1 MRASTWLAAAGL
13 TAAALAAMA
22 TTAAAATTTETVP
35 TVISAT
41 ARWSTLPNTITI
53 TAIVQLNDSCWSNPR
68 FVPPLTGPRPP
79 PGTVAPIEVQA
90 DYATGKMCAMIV
102 RKVPVPVQNWRIY
115 PNPKLRAVR
124 IVGSQH
130 PVTAIIRR

>member
-1 MRASTWLAAAGL
+1 MRASTWL

-22 TTAAAATTTETVP
+22 TSAAAATTTKTVP

-53 TAIVQLNDSCWSNPR
+53 TAMVQLNDSCWSNPR
-68 FVPPLTGPRPP
+68 FVPPLTGALPP
-79 PGTVAPIEVQA
+79 SGTVAPIEVQA
-90 DYATGKMCAMIV
+90 DYTTGKMCAMIV
-102 RKVPVPVQNWRIY
+102 RKVAVPVLNWRIY
-115 PNPKLRAVR
+115 PNPKLRAVK

-130 PVTAIIRR
+130 PVTVNIRR

>member
-22 TTAAAATTTETVP
+22 TSAAAATTKTVP

-53 TAIVQLNDSCWSNPR
+53 TATVQLNDSCWSNPR
-68 FVPPLTGPRPP
+68 FMPPLTGPRPS
-79 PGTVAPIEVQA
+79 PGTVAPIEVLA

-102 RKVPVPVQNWRIY
+102 RKVQVPVLNWRIY
-115 PNPKLRAVR
+115 PNPRLRAVKV
-124 IVGSQH
+124 IGSQH

>member
-1 MRASTWLAAAGL
+1 MRASTWL

-22 TTAAAATTTETVP
+22 TSAAAATTTKTVP

-53 TAIVQLNDSCWSNPR
+53 TATVQLNDSCWSNPR
-68 FVPPLTGPRPP
+68 FMPPLTGPRPP
-79 PGTVAPIEVQA
+79 PGTVVPIEVLA
-90 DYATGKMCAMIV
+90 DYTTGKMCAMVV
-102 RKVPVPVQNWRIY
+102 RKVPVPVLNWRIY
-115 PNPKLRAVR
+115 PNPRLRAVKV
-124 IVGSQH
+124 IGSQH

>member
-1 MRASTWLAAAGL
+1 MRASTWL

-22 TTAAAATTTETVP
+22 TSAAAATTTKTVP

-68 FVPPLTGPRPP
+68 FMPPLTGPRPA

-90 DYATGKMCAMIV
+90 DYTTGKMCAMVV
-102 RKVPVPVQNWRIY
+102 RTVPVPVLNWRIY
-115 PNPKLRAVR
+115 PNPKLRAVKM
-124 IVGSQH
+124 IGSQH
-130 PVTAIIRR
+130 PVTVNIRR